1 MSSASGYLTTHVLDT
16 VSGLPAAGVRV
27 TLYSISGDGRS
38 LVTKT
43 STNGD
48 GRTDDPLISKG
59 NLQSGLYELEFDIGE
74 HFTRTGLLKGAPFL
88 DSVPIRFKVDDE
100 NLHYHVP
107 LLASPFSYTT
117 YRGS

>member
-1 MSSASGYLTTHVLDT
+1 MSTDGGYLSTHVLDT
-16 VSGLPAAGVRV
+16 VTGLPAAGVRV

-43 STNGD
+43 TTNGD
-48 GRTDDPLISKG
+48 GRTDDPLVSEGK
-59 NLQSGLYELEFDIGE
+59 LETGLYELEFDIGD
-74 HFTRTGLLKGAPFL
+74 HFVRTGLLKEAPFL
-88 DSVPIRFKVDDE
+88 DSVPVRFKVDDA